1 MARKNMLTNE
11 QENIIKKYVNSRTY
25 DIKKLIQYLTIHD
38 EVGSDI
44 FSYITLENE
53 RMHSRRIRRTLSF
66 RYEYSFPVVSV
77 DTFIRRIPL
86 YFYEGEDKKDFFDLV
101 ELISAFEVEYMRENT
116 QDRILQL
123 DYETLYAKLEELFY
137 DYNIPAS
144 DIFNYYIHQTGNC
157 RRFDIFE
164 KWLHYLE
171 LAKQF
176 EINDYTP
183 NNILYSYNLALERAG
198 LEPIL
203 YEVGPYVG
211 FNEYFIRS
219 GKEILMGGELP
230 VDNDG
235 NIVRRW
241 LLVNIENE
249 KYINTYVDQEK
260 PLLVEIHI
268 GLDIN
273 TKIYIANIYNSE
285 NDDDVWYPIYF
296 GPQVMEFDCGALK
309 FYRKEN
315 NYTQEDVAKAVGV
328 NSRTYQ
334 NWEAGVGCP
343 DGFNLIRIMNFLDI
357 DSVQFII
364 KTEAIEDEGFK
375 KFRNGN
381 IYKPLED

>member
-1 MARKNMLTNE
+1 MARKKLLTSE
-11 QENIIKKYVNSRTY
+11 QENIIKKYVNSRIY

-44 FSYITLENE
+44 FSYITLETE
-53 RMHSRRIRRTLSF
+53 RVHSRRIRRVLSF
-66 RYEYSFPVVSV
+66 RYEYSFPVISV

-86 YFYEGEDKKDFFDLV
+86 YFYEGENKKDFFDLV
-101 ELISAFEVEYMRENT
+101 ELISAFEVEYMKEDN
-116 QDRILQL
+116 QDKILQL

-137 DYNIPAS
+137 DYHIAAS
-144 DIFNYYIHQTGNC
+144 DIFNYYIRQTGSC
-157 RRFDIFE
+157 RRFDVFE

-176 EINDYTP
+176 EIADYLP

-198 LEPIL
+198 LDPIL
-203 YEVGPYVG
+203 YEVGTYVG

-219 GKEILMGGELP
+219 GFEILMGGELP

-235 NIVRRW
+235 NVVRRW
-241 LLVNIENE
+241 ILVNIEDE
-249 KYINTYVDQEK
+249 KYINTYVDKEK

-273 TKIYIANIYNSE
+273 TKIYIANIYNNE
-285 NDDDVWYPIYF
+285 DDLDVWYPIYF

-375 KFRNGN
+375 KFKNGD

>member
-1 MARKNMLTNE
+1 MAINNKLSTE
-11 QENIIKKYVNSRTY
+11 QKNIIKKYINSKLY

-38 EVGSDI
+38 GVGSDI
-44 FSYITLENE
+44 FSYVTLDVDYTNPR
-53 RMHSRRIRRTLSF
+53 RMRGKLSF
-66 RYEYSFPVVSV
+66 RYENSFPFVTVE
-77 DTFIRRIPL
+77 TFIRRIPL
-86 YFYEGEDKKDFFDLV
+86 YFYEGDDRRDHFGLV
-101 ELISAFEVEYMRENT
+101 ELIDAFEVGYIRKNEK
-116 QDRILQL
+116 DRILQL

-137 DYNIPAS
+137 DYNISAA
-144 DIFNYYIHQTGNC
+144 DIFNYYINQSGYCN
-157 RRFDIFE
+157 RFDIFE

-171 LAKQF
+171 LAKQLG
-176 EINDYTP
+176 INDYLP
-183 NNILYSYNLALERAG
+183 NNILYSYNFALERSG

-203 YEVGPYVG
+203 YEVGPYIDH
-211 FNEYFIRS
+211 NEYFIRS

-230 VDNDG
+230 VDNEG

-249 KYINTYVDQEK
+249 KYINTYVEKEK
-260 PLLVEIHI
+260 PILVEIHI

-273 TKIYIANIYNSE
+273 TKIYIANIYNNE
-285 NDDDVWYPIYF
+285 DDEDVWYPIYF
-296 GPQVMEFDCGALK
+296 GPQVMEFDCCALK

-315 NYTQEDVAKAVGV
+315 NYTQEDVARAVGV

-364 KTEAIEDEGFK
+364 KNEVIEDEGFK
-375 KFRNGN
+375 KFKNGN
-381 IYKPLED
+381 IYKLLAD